1 VRLEKWL
8 DGAPVGS
15 EQYTVHGNMHFKNDV
30 ILMLQFARSGRMSV
44 YGAFSVEPATA
55 VHDELVFF
63 AAK

>member
-1 VRLEKWL
+1 MR
-8 DGAPVGS
+8 
-15 EQYTVHGNMHFKNDV
+15 GNMHFKNDV